1 MTNPIEGKFNIEV
14 DDKAVLAAIAELKSK
29 AETRAKSDKE
39 LLKKCFSLI
48 DLTTLNSTDSVER
61 GELFAQ
67 RVNNLIKVY
76 PQMPNVAAIC
86 VYPSLVAGV
95 RQTLTGKDVKIA
107 SVAAGFPASQTF
119 IDIKLSEC
127 QMCLDMG
134 ADELDVV
141 ISLGYFLEGD
151 YFTVFSELQLIKE
164 VAGDARVKVILE
176 TGAMPSLEEIR
187 LASFLAMEAGADFI
201 KTSTG
206 KIDVAA
212 TPEALYVMCQAAK
225 DYYEVTGR
233 MVGIKPAGGMVNSF
247 DAVYF
252 YSIVEEVLG
261 EKWLNNKWLRLG
273 ASRLADNLLS
283 DIIGEDVKYFSA
295 STAGAKY

>member
-1 MTNPIEGKFNIEV
+1 MNISIEDKFNIEV
-14 DDKAVLAAIAELKSK
+14 DENAVNSTISAIREK
-29 AETRAKSDKE
+29 AKSRHEDKE

-48 DLTTLNSTDSVER
+48 DLTTLNSTDSIER
-61 GELFAQ
+61 GELFAK
-67 RVNNLIKVY
+67 RVNELTKQY
-76 PQMPNVAAIC
+76 PDMPNVAAIC
-86 VYPSLVAGV
+86 VYPTLVSSVRENLTAKGV
-95 RQTLTGKDVKIA
+95 RIA

-127 QMCLDMG
+127 QMALSMG

-151 YFTVFSELQLIKE
+151 YFTVYSELQQIKE
-164 VAGDARVKVILE
+164 IAGDAQVKVILE
-176 TGAMPSLEEIR
+176 TGAMPSLSDIR

-212 TPEALYVMCQAAK
+212 TPEALLVMCEAAK
-225 DYYEVTGR
+225 EYHKKTGR
-233 MVGIKPAGGMVNSF
+233 MVGIKPAGGMVNSP
-247 DAVYF
+247 DAVLF

-261 EKWLNNKWLRLG
+261 QQWLNNTWLRLG

-283 DIIGEDVKYFSA
+283 DIMGEKIQYFSA
-295 STAGAKY
+295 SAKGASY

>member
-1 MTNPIEGKFNIEV
+1 MNMSFEEKFNVEV
-14 DDKAVLAAIAELKSK
+14 DDKVVAKALDAIK
-29 AETRAKSDKE
+29 AKVNGRVNDKE
-39 LLKKCFSLI
+39 LLKRCFSLI
-48 DLTTLNSTDSVER
+48 DLTTLNSTDSIER

-67 RVNNLIKVY
+67 RVNELSQKFEGV
-76 PQMPNVAAIC
+76 PNVAAIC
-86 VYPSLVAGV
+86 VYPSLVSSV
-95 RQTLTGKDVKIA
+95 RNTLTAKDVKIA

-127 QMCLDMG
+127 QMCLEMG

-151 YFTVFSELQLIKE
+151 YFTVFSELQQMKE
-164 VAGDARVKVILE
+164 VAGDAQVKVILE
-176 TGAMPSLEEIR
+176 TGAMPSLSDIR

-225 DYYEVTGR
+225 DYYDATGR
-233 MVGIKPAGGMVNSF
+233 MVGIKPAGGMTTAP
-247 DAVYF
+247 DAIMF
-252 YSIVEEVLG
+252 YSIVEEILG
-261 EKWLNNKWLRLG
+261 DKWLNNKWLRLG

-283 DIIGEDVKYFSA
+283 DIVGEKVQYFSA
-295 STAGAKY
+295 SAPGAKY